1 MHRAKLEKRRSVRIK
16 EYDLI
21 VLGTGDAGQAV
32 ALAAAK
38 EKWKVAIIEKKAVGG
53 TCALWGCVPKKV
65 LISGEEL
72 VNFSQRMAEAGLS
85 SKTTPD
91 WSELMAF
98 KHRLTGSYSKDSRS
112 NLQKHGVDI
121 YEDTAS
127 FVGEAAIRVGEVILH
142 GGNIHIATGAR
153 PRPLGIPGEEFMTTS
168 SEFLYREELP
178 QRLVLIG
185 GGYISFEFAHLAAR
199 YGRSV
204 TIIHRSAG
212 VLKKFDP
219 DLVALL
225 VKASEE
231 RGITVA
237 TRQPLVR
244 IEKTKDDLL
253 VIVQADGDEKAYHA
267 DMVVH
272 GAGRVPDIADLNLDA
287 GGIEAS
293 QEGVVVN
300 EYLQS
305 ISNPRVY
312 AAGDA
317 AAGGLPLTPVA
328 MAEGKVVADNL
339 IHASKRRRG
348 DYRVVPSVV
357 FTLPKIASVGL
368 QEAEASRQGLQFDV
382 KFRETADWLHN
393 LRINEPFAGF
403 KIILERDTGRILG
416 AHLLDSHA
424 DDLIN
429 LFALAMQHNLT
440 AADIKQVLYAYP
452 TASSSVQYMVG

>member
-1 MHRAKLEKRRSVRIK
+1 MGTK

-21 VLGTGDAGQAV
+21 VLGTGDAGQIV

-72 VNFSQRMAEAGLS
+72 ANFSQRMAAAGLS

-91 WSELMAF
+91 WPELMAF
-98 KHRLTGSYSKDSRS
+98 KHRLTGSFSKNSRS
-112 NLQKHGVDI
+112 NLQKHGIDI
-121 YEDTAS
+121 YQGTAS
-127 FVGEAAIRVGEVILH
+127 FVGEAAIRVGEVILQGSH
-142 GGNIHIATGAR
+142 VHIATGAC
-153 PRPLGIPGEEFMTTS
+153 PRPLKIPGEEFMTTS
-168 SEFLYREELP
+168 SEFLYLAELP
-178 QRLVLIG
+178 KRLVFIG

-199 YGRSV
+199 YGRKV
-204 TIIHRSAG
+204 TIIHRSEE

-225 VKASEE
+225 VRASEKL
-231 RGITVA
+231 GITVA
-237 TRQPLVR
+237 INQPLMR
-244 IEKTKDDLL
+244 IEKKSDELL
-253 VIVQADGDEKAYHA
+253 VIVQADGDEKVYYA

-272 GAGRVPDIADLNLDA
+272 GAGRVPDIADLNLEAA
-287 GGIEAS
+287 GIDAS
-293 QEGVVVN
+293 QDGVIVN
-300 EYLQS
+300 ECLQS

-317 AAGGLPLTPVA
+317 AAGGQPLTPVA
-328 MAEGKVVADNL
+328 MAEGQVAADNL
-339 IHASKRRRG
+339 IHGSKRRRA

-357 FTLPKIASVGL
+357 FTLPKLASVGL
-368 QEAEASRQGLQFDV
+368 QETDADKLGLQYDV
-382 KFRETADWLHN
+382 SFRETADWLHN

-403 KIILERDTGRILG
+403 KIILDRSTGRILG

-429 LFALAMQHNLT
+429 LFALAMQHDLT

-452 TASSSVQYMVG
+452 TASSSIQYMVG

>member
-1 MHRAKLEKRRSVRIK
+1 
-16 EYDLI
+16 
-21 VLGTGDAGQAV
+21 
-32 ALAAAK
+32 
-38 EKWKVAIIEKKAVGG
+38 
-53 TCALWGCVPKKV
+53 
-65 LISGEEL
+65 
-72 VNFSQRMAEAGLS
+72 
-85 SKTTPD
+85 
-91 WSELMAF
+91 
-98 KHRLTGSYSKDSRS
+98 
-112 NLQKHGVDI
+112 
-121 YEDTAS
+121 
-127 FVGEAAIRVGEVILH
+127 
-142 GGNIHIATGAR
+142 
-153 PRPLGIPGEEFMTTS
+153 MTTS
-168 SEFLYREELP
+168 AEFLYLEELP
-178 QRLVLIG
+178 QRLVFIG

-199 YGRSV
+199 YGRNV

-225 VKASEE
+225 VGASELL
-231 RGITVA
+231 GITVA
-237 TRQPLVR
+237 TNQPPVR
-244 IEKTKDDLL
+244 IEKKKDDLL
-253 VIVQADGDEKAYHA
+253 VIVQADGMEKEYHA
-267 DMVVH
+267 NMVVH
-272 GAGRVPDIADLNLDA
+272 GAGRVPNIADLNLEA
-287 GGIEAS
+287 AGIETS
-293 QEGVVVN
+293 QDGVVVN

-312 AAGDA
+312 AAGDV

-328 MAEGKVVADNL
+328 MVEGKVAADNL
-339 IHASKRRRG
+339 IYGLKRRRA

-357 FTLPKIASVGL
+357 FTLPKLASVGL
-368 QEAEASRQGLQFDV
+368 QEAEANRQGLQYDV

-403 KIILERDTGRILG
+403 KIIMDKSTGRILG

>member
-1 MHRAKLEKRRSVRIK
+1 MGIK

-21 VLGTGDAGQAV
+21 VLGTGDAGSTV

-38 EKWKVAIIEKKAVGG
+38 EGWKVAIIEKKAIGG

-72 VNFSQRMAEAGLS
+72 ANFSQRMAAAGLS
-85 SKTTPD
+85 SQTTPD
-91 WSELMAF
+91 WSEIMAF
-98 KHRLTGSYSKDSRS
+98 KRRLTGSFSQGSRS
-112 NLQKHGVDI
+112 NLQKNGIDI
-121 YEDTAS
+121 YEGAAS
-127 FVGEAAIRVGEVILH
+127 FVGEAAIRVGEVSLQSTY
-142 GGNIHIATGAR
+142 IHIATGAC

-168 SEFLYREELP
+168 AEFLYLEELP
-178 QRLVLIG
+178 QRLVFIG

-199 YGRSV
+199 YGREV
-204 TIIHRSAG
+204 TIVHRGAE

-225 VKASEE
+225 VGASELL
-231 RGITVA
+231 GITVA
-237 TRQPLVR
+237 TNRTPLR
-244 IEKTKDDLL
+244 IEKKKDGLL
-253 VIVQADGDEKAYHA
+253 VIVKAGGVEKEYHA
-267 DMVVH
+267 DMVIH
-272 GAGRVPDIADLNLDA
+272 GAGRVPNIADLNLEAA
-287 GGIEAS
+287 GVEAS
-293 QEGVVVN
+293 QDGVVVN

-305 ISNPRVY
+305 ISNPRIY

-328 MAEGKVVADNL
+328 MVEGQVAADNL
-339 IHASKRRRG
+339 IYGLKRRRA

-357 FTLPKIASVGL
+357 FTLPKLASVGL
-368 QEAEASRQGLQFDV
+368 QETEANRQGLQYDV

-403 KIILERDTGRILG
+403 KIILDRTTGRILG

-452 TASSSVQYMVG
+452 TASSSVQYMVD

>member
-1 MHRAKLEKRRSVRIK
+1 MGTK

-38 EKWKVAIIEKKAVGG
+38 EKWKVAIIEKKAIGG

-72 VNFSQRMAEAGLS
+72 ANFSQRMAAAGLS

-98 KHRLTGSYSKDSRS
+98 KHRLTRSFSQDSRS
-112 NLQKHGVDI
+112 RLQKHGIDI
-121 YEDTAS
+121 YEGTPS
-127 FVGEAAIRVGEVILH
+127 FVGEAAIRVSEVILQ
-142 GGNIHIATGAR
+142 GGHIHIATGAC
-153 PRPLGIPGEEFMTTS
+153 PRPLGIPGDEFMTTS
-168 SEFLYREELP
+168 AEFLYLEELP
-178 QRLVLIG
+178 QRLVFIG
-185 GGYISFEFAHLAAR
+185 GGYISFEFAHIAAR

-225 VKASEE
+225 VGASELL
-231 RGITVA
+231 GITVA
-237 TRQPLVR
+237 TNQTPVR
-244 IEKTKDDLL
+244 IEKKKDELL
-253 VIVQADGDEKAYHA
+253 VIVQAGEVENEYHA

-272 GAGRVPDIADLNLDA
+272 GAGRVPNIADLNLEA
-287 GGIEAS
+287 AGIETS
-293 QEGVVVN
+293 QDGVVVN

-312 AAGDA
+312 AAGDV

-328 MAEGKVVADNL
+328 MVEGKVAADNL
-339 IHASKRRRG
+339 IYGLKRQRA

-357 FTLPKIASVGL
+357 FTLPKLASVGL
-368 QEAEASRQGLQFDV
+368 QEAEANRQGLQYDV

-403 KIILERDTGRILG
+403 KIILDRSTGRILG

-452 TASSSVQYMVG
+452 TASSSVQYMVD

>member
-1 MHRAKLEKRRSVRIK
+1 MHHAKLEKRRSVRIK

>member
-1 MHRAKLEKRRSVRIK
+1 VGTK

-21 VLGTGDAGQAV
+21 VLGTGDAGQIV

-38 EKWKVAIIEKKAVGG
+38 EKWKVAIVEKKAVGG

-72 VNFSQRMAEAGLS
+72 ANFSQRMAAAGLS

-91 WSELMAF
+91 WAELMAF
-98 KHRLTGSYSKDSRS
+98 KHRLTGSFSKNSRS
-112 NLQKHGVDI
+112 NLQKHGIDI
-121 YEDTAS
+121 YQGTAS
-127 FVGEAAIRVGEVILH
+127 FVGEAAIRVGEVILQGSH
-142 GGNIHIATGAR
+142 VHIATGAC
-153 PRPLGIPGEEFMTTS
+153 PRPLKIPGEEFMTTS
-168 SEFLYREELP
+168 SEFLYLAELP
-178 QRLVLIG
+178 KRLVFIG

-199 YGRSV
+199 YGRKV
-204 TIIHRSAG
+204 TIIHRSED
-212 VLKKFDP
+212 VLKRFDP

-225 VKASEE
+225 VRASEKL
-231 RGITVA
+231 GITVA
-237 TRQPLVR
+237 INQPLMR
-244 IEKTKDDLL
+244 IEKKSDELL
-253 VIVQADGDEKAYHA
+253 VIVQADGDEKVYYA

-272 GAGRVPDIADLNLDA
+272 GAGRVPDIADLNLEAA
-287 GGIEAS
+287 GIDAS
-293 QEGVVVN
+293 QDGVIVN
-300 EYLQS
+300 ECLQS

-317 AAGGLPLTPVA
+317 AAGGQPLTPVA
-328 MAEGKVVADNL
+328 MAEGQVAADNL
-339 IHASKRRRG
+339 IHGSKRRRA

-357 FTLPKIASVGL
+357 FTLPKLASVGL
-368 QEAEASRQGLQFDV
+368 QETDADKLGLQYDV
-382 KFRETADWLHN
+382 SFRETADWLHN

-403 KIILERDTGRILG
+403 KIILDRSTGRILG

-429 LFALAMQHNLT
+429 LFALAMQHDLT

-452 TASSSVQYMVG
+452 TASSSIQYMVG

>member
-1 MHRAKLEKRRSVRIK
+1 VRTK

-21 VLGTGDAGQAV
+21 VLGTGDAGQIV

-65 LISGEEL
+65 LISGEKL
-72 VNFSQRMAEAGLS
+72 ANFSQRMAAAGFS

-98 KHRLTGSYSKDSRS
+98 KHRLTGSFSKNSRS
-112 NLQKHGVDI
+112 NLQKHGIDI
-121 YEDTAS
+121 YQGTVS
-127 FVGEAAIRVGEVILH
+127 FVGEAAIRVGEVILQGSH
-142 GGNIHIATGAR
+142 VHIATGAC
-153 PRPLGIPGEEFMTTS
+153 PRPLKIPGEEFMTTS
-168 SEFLYREELP
+168 SEFLYLAELP
-178 QRLVLIG
+178 KRLVFIG

-199 YGRSV
+199 YGRKV
-204 TIIHRSAG
+204 TIIHRSED

-225 VKASEE
+225 VRASGKL
-231 RGITVA
+231 GITVA
-237 TRQPLVR
+237 INQPLMR
-244 IEKTKDDLL
+244 IEKKSDELL
-253 VIVQADGDEKAYHA
+253 VIVQADGDEKVYCA

-272 GAGRVPDIADLNLDA
+272 GAGRVSDIADLNLEA
-287 GGIEAS
+287 AGIEAS
-293 QEGVVVN
+293 QDGVIVN
-300 EYLQS
+300 ECLQS

-317 AAGGLPLTPVA
+317 AAGGQPLTPVA
-328 MAEGKVVADNL
+328 MAEGQVAADNL
-339 IHASKRRRG
+339 IHGSKRRRA

-357 FTLPKIASVGL
+357 FTLPKLASVGL
-368 QEAEASRQGLQFDV
+368 QETDADKIGLQYDV
-382 KFRETADWLHN
+382 SFRETADWLHN

-403 KIILERDTGRILG
+403 KIILDRSTGRILG

-429 LFALAMQHNLT
+429 LFALAMQHDLT

>member
-1 MHRAKLEKRRSVRIK
+1 MRTK

-72 VNFSQRMAEAGLS
+72 ANFSQRMAAAGLS
-85 SKTTPD
+85 SKTTLD

-98 KHRLTGSYSKDSRS
+98 KHRLTRSFSQDSRS
-112 NLQKHGVDI
+112 RLQKHGIDI
-121 YEDTAS
+121 YEGTPS
-127 FVGEAAIRVGEVILH
+127 FVGEAAIRVGEVILE
-142 GGNIHIATGAR
+142 GGYIHIATGAC
-153 PRPLGIPGEEFMTTS
+153 PRPLKIPGEEFMTTS
-168 SEFLYREELP
+168 AEFLYLEELP
-178 QRLVLIG
+178 QRLVFIG
-185 GGYISFEFAHLAAR
+185 GGYISFEFAHLAVR
-199 YGRSV
+199 YGRKV
-204 TIIHRSAG
+204 TIIHRSEE

-225 VKASEE
+225 VKASEKL
-231 RGITVA
+231 GITVA
-237 TRQPLVR
+237 INQPLVR
-244 IEKTKDDLL
+244 IEKKKQEML
-253 VIVQADGDEKAYHA
+253 VIVQADGEEKEYHA

-272 GAGRVPDIADLNLDA
+272 GAGRVPNIANLNLEA
-287 GGIEAS
+287 AGIETS
-293 QEGVVVN
+293 QDGVVVN

-312 AAGDA
+312 AAGDV

-328 MAEGKVVADNL
+328 MVEGKVAADNL
-339 IHASKRRRG
+339 IYGLKRRRA

-357 FTLPKIASVGL
+357 FTLPKLASVGL
-368 QEAEASRQGLQFDV
+368 QEAEANRQGLQYDV

-403 KIILERDTGRILG
+403 KIILDKSTGRILG

-452 TASSSVQYMVG
+452 TASSSIQYMVG

>member
-1 MHRAKLEKRRSVRIK
+1 MRTK

-38 EKWKVAIIEKKAVGG
+38 EKWKVAIIEKKAIGG

-72 VNFSQRMAEAGLS
+72 ANFSQRMAAAGLS
-85 SKTTPD
+85 SRTTPA

-98 KHRLTGSYSKDSRS
+98 KHRLTRSFSQDSRS
-112 NLQKHGVDI
+112 RLQKHGVDI
-121 YEDTAS
+121 YEGTPS
-127 FVGEAAIRVGEVILH
+127 FVGEAAIRVSEVILQ
-142 GGNIHIATGAR
+142 GGHIHIATGAC

-168 SEFLYREELP
+168 AEFLYLEELP
-178 QRLVLIG
+178 QRLVFIG
-185 GGYISFEFAHLAAR
+185 GGYISFEFAHLSAR

-204 TIIHRSAG
+204 TIIHRSAE

-225 VKASEE
+225 VGASELL
-231 RGITVA
+231 GITVA
-237 TRQPLVR
+237 TNQTPVR
-244 IEKTKDDLL
+244 IEKKKDELL
-253 VIVQADGDEKAYHA
+253 VIVQAGEVENEYHA

-272 GAGRVPDIADLNLDA
+272 GAGRVPNIADLNLETA
-287 GGIEAS
+287 GIETS
-293 QEGVVVN
+293 QDGVVVN

-305 ISNPRVY
+305 ISNPWVY
-312 AAGDA
+312 AAGDV

-328 MAEGKVVADNL
+328 MVEGKVAADNL
-339 IHASKRRRG
+339 IYGLKRLRA

-357 FTLPKIASVGL
+357 FTLPKLASLGL
-368 QEAEASRQGLQFDV
+368 QESEANRQGLQYDV

-403 KIILERDTGRILG
+403 KIILDRSTGRILG

-452 TASSSVQYMVG
+452 SASSSVQYMVG

>member
-1 MHRAKLEKRRSVRIK
+1 MGTK

-21 VLGTGDAGQAV
+21 VLGTGDAGQIV

-38 EKWKVAIIEKKAVGG
+38 EKWKVAIVEKKAVGG

-72 VNFSQRMAEAGLS
+72 ANFSQRMAAAGLS

-91 WSELMAF
+91 WPELMAF
-98 KHRLTGSYSKDSRS
+98 KHRLTGSFSKNSRS
-112 NLQKHGVDI
+112 NLQKHGIDI
-121 YEDTAS
+121 YQGTAS
-127 FVGEAAIRVGEVILH
+127 FVGEAAIRVGEVILQGSH
-142 GGNIHIATGAR
+142 VHIATGAC
-153 PRPLGIPGEEFMTTS
+153 PRPLKIPGEEFMTTS
-168 SEFLYREELP
+168 SEFLYLAELP
-178 QRLVLIG
+178 KRLVFIG

-199 YGRSV
+199 YGRKV
-204 TIIHRSAG
+204 TIIHRSEE

-225 VKASEE
+225 VRASEKL
-231 RGITVA
+231 GITVA
-237 TRQPLVR
+237 INQPLMR
-244 IEKTKDDLL
+244 IEKKSDELL
-253 VIVQADGDEKAYHA
+253 VIVQADGDEKVYYA

-272 GAGRVPDIADLNLDA
+272 GAGRVPDIADLNLEAA
-287 GGIEAS
+287 GIDAS
-293 QEGVVVN
+293 QDGVIVN
-300 EYLQS
+300 ECLQS

-317 AAGGLPLTPVA
+317 AAGGQPLTPVA
-328 MAEGKVVADNL
+328 MAEGQVAADNL
-339 IHASKRRRG
+339 IHGSKRRRA

-357 FTLPKIASVGL
+357 FTLPKLASVGL
-368 QEAEASRQGLQFDV
+368 QETDADKLGLQYDV
-382 KFRETADWLHN
+382 SFRETADWLHN

-403 KIILERDTGRILG
+403 KIILDRSTGRILG

-429 LFALAMQHNLT
+429 LFALAMQHDLT

-452 TASSSVQYMVG
+452 TASSSIQYMVG

>member
-1 MHRAKLEKRRSVRIK
+1 MRA
-16 EYDLI
+16 
-21 VLGTGDAGQAV
+21 Q
-32 ALAAAK
+32 
-38 EKWKVAIIEKKAVGG
+38 
-53 TCALWGCVPKKV
+53 P
-65 LISGEEL
+65 
-72 VNFSQRMAEAGLS
+72 
-85 SKTTPD
+85 
-91 WSELMAF
+91 
-98 KHRLTGSYSKDSRS
+98 
-112 NLQKHGVDI
+112 
-121 YEDTAS
+121 S
-127 FVGEAAIRVGEVILH
+127 FVGEAAIRVSEVILQ
-142 GGNIHIATGAR
+142 GGHIHIATGAC

-168 SEFLYREELP
+168 AEFLYLEELP
-178 QRLVLIG
+178 QRLVFIG

-225 VKASEE
+225 VGASELL
-231 RGITVA
+231 GITVA
-237 TRQPLVR
+237 TNQTPVR
-244 IEKTKDDLL
+244 IEKKKDELL
-253 VIVQADGDEKAYHA
+253 VIVQAGEVENEYHA

-272 GAGRVPDIADLNLDA
+272 GAGRVPNIADLNLEA
-287 GGIEAS
+287 AGIETS
-293 QEGVVVN
+293 QDGVVVN

-312 AAGDA
+312 AAGDV

-328 MAEGKVVADNL
+328 MVEGKVAADNL
-339 IHASKRRRG
+339 IYGLKRQRA

-357 FTLPKIASVGL
+357 FTLPKLASVGL
-368 QEAEASRQGLQFDV
+368 QEAEANRQGLQYDV

-403 KIILERDTGRILG
+403 KIILDRSTGRILG

>member
-1 MHRAKLEKRRSVRIK
+1 VRTK

-21 VLGTGDAGQAV
+21 VLGTGDAGQIV

-72 VNFSQRMAEAGLS
+72 ANFSQRMAAAGLS

-98 KHRLTGSYSKDSRS
+98 KHRLTGSFSKNSQS
-112 NLQKHGVDI
+112 SLQKHGIDI
-121 YEDTAS
+121 YQGTAS
-127 FVGEAAIRVGEVILH
+127 FVGEAAIRVGEVILQGSH
-142 GGNIHIATGAR
+142 IHIATGAC
-153 PRPLGIPGEEFMTTS
+153 PRPLKIPGEEFMTTS
-168 SEFLYREELP
+168 SEFLYLAELP
-178 QRLVLIG
+178 QRLVFIG

-199 YGRSV
+199 YGRKV
-204 TIIHRSAG
+204 TIIHRSED

-225 VKASEE
+225 VRASEKL
-231 RGITVA
+231 GITVA
-237 TRQPLVR
+237 INQPLVR
-244 IEKTKDDLL
+244 IEKKSDELL
-253 VIVQADGDEKAYHA
+253 IIVQAGGVEKVYFA

-272 GAGRVPDIADLNLDA
+272 GAGRVPDIADLNLKAA
-287 GGIEAS
+287 GIDAS
-293 QEGVVVN
+293 QDGVIVN

-317 AAGGLPLTPVA
+317 AAGGQPLTPVA
-328 MAEGKVVADNL
+328 MAEGQVAADNL
-339 IHASKRRRG
+339 IHGSKRRRA

-357 FTLPKIASVGL
+357 FTLPKLSSVGL
-368 QEAEASRQGLQFDV
+368 QETDADKQGLQYDV
-382 KFRETADWLHN
+382 SFRETADWLHN

-403 KIILERDTGRILG
+403 KIILDRSNGRILG

-452 TASSSVQYMVG
+452 TASSSIQYMVG

>member
-168 SEFLYREELP
+168 AEFLYREELP
-178 QRLVLIG
+178 QRLVFIG

-244 IEKTKDDLL
+244 IEKTKNDLL
-253 VIVQADGDEKAYHA
+253 VIVQADGDEKVYHA

>member
-1 MHRAKLEKRRSVRIK
+1 VRTK

-38 EKWKVAIIEKKAVGG
+38 EKWKVAIIEKKAIGG

-72 VNFSQRMAEAGLS
+72 ANFSQRMAAAGLS

-98 KHRLTGSYSKDSRS
+98 KHRLTGSFSKDSRS
-112 NLQKHGVDI
+112 RLQKHGIDI
-121 YEDTAS
+121 YEGTPS
-127 FVGEAAIRVGEVILH
+127 FVGEAAIRVSEVILQ
-142 GGNIHIATGAR
+142 GGHIHIATGAC

-168 SEFLYREELP
+168 AEFLYLEELP
-178 QRLVLIG
+178 QRLVFIG

-225 VKASEE
+225 VGASELL
-231 RGITVA
+231 GITVA
-237 TRQPLVR
+237 TNQTPVR
-244 IEKTKDDLL
+244 IEKKKDELL
-253 VIVQADGDEKAYHA
+253 VIVQAGEVENEYHA

-272 GAGRVPDIADLNLDA
+272 GAGRVPNIADLNLEA
-287 GGIEAS
+287 AGIETS
-293 QEGVVVN
+293 QDGVVVN

-312 AAGDA
+312 AAGDV

-328 MAEGKVVADNL
+328 MVEGKVAADNL
-339 IHASKRRRG
+339 IYGLKRQRD

-357 FTLPKIASVGL
+357 FTLPKLASVGL
-368 QEAEASRQGLQFDV
+368 QEAEANRQGLQYDV

-403 KIILERDTGRILG
+403 KIILDRSTGRILG

-452 TASSSVQYMVG
+452 TASSSVQYMVD

>member
-1 MHRAKLEKRRSVRIK
+1 MSAK

-72 VNFSQRMAEAGLS
+72 ANFSQRMAAGGVS
-85 SKTTPD
+85 STTVPD
-91 WSELMAF
+91 WAELMAF
-98 KHRLTGSYSKDSRS
+98 KNRLTGSFSRDHRS
-112 NLQKHGVDI
+112 SLQKHGIDI
-121 YEDTAS
+121 YEGTAS
-127 FVGEAAIRVGEVILH
+127 FAGEAAIQVGEVILH
-142 GGNIHIATGAR
+142 GTYVHIATGAC
-153 PRPLGIPGEEFMTTS
+153 PRPLGIPGEEFVTTS
-168 SEFLYREELP
+168 SEFLYLQALP
-178 QRLVLIG
+178 QRLVFIG

-199 YGRSV
+199 YGRNV
-204 TIIHRSAG
+204 TIVHRSAA
-212 VLKKFDP
+212 VFKKFDP

-225 VKASEE
+225 VQASEKL
-231 RGITVA
+231 GITVA
-237 TRQPLVR
+237 TNQRLVR
-244 IEKTKDDLL
+244 VEKKKDELL
-253 VIVQADGDEKAYHA
+253 VIVETEGGEKEYHA

-272 GAGRVPDIADLNLDA
+272 GAGRVPDIADLNLKA
-287 GGIEAS
+287 AGIETS
-293 QEGVVVN
+293 QDGVVVN

-317 AAGGLPLTPVA
+317 AAGGMPLTPVA
-328 MAEGKVVADNL
+328 MLEGSVAAANL
-339 IHASKRRRG
+339 VYNLKRRRS

-357 FTLPKIASVGL
+357 FTLPKLASVGL
-368 QEAEASRQGLQFDV
+368 QEAEASAQGLQYDV

-403 KIILERDTGRILG
+403 KIIMERGTGRILG

-429 LFALAMQHNLT
+429 LFALAMQHHLT
-440 AADIKQVLYAYP
+440 AVDIKQVLYAYP
-452 TASSSVQYMVG
+452 TASSSVQHMVG

>member
-1 MHRAKLEKRRSVRIK
+1 VNIK

-21 VLGTGDAGQAV
+21 VLGTGDAGLAV

-38 EKWKVAIIEKKAVGG
+38 ERWKVAIIEKKAIGG

-72 VNFSQRMAEAGLS
+72 ANFSQRMAAAGLS
-85 SKTTPD
+85 SKTIPD
-91 WSELMAF
+91 WSEIMAF
-98 KHRLTGSYSKDSRS
+98 KLRLTGSFSQGSRS
-112 NLQKHGVDI
+112 NLQKNGIDI
-121 YEDTAS
+121 YEGAAS
-127 FVGEAAIRVGEVILH
+127 FVDETAIRVGEVSLQSTY
-142 GGNIHIATGAR
+142 IHIATGAC

-168 SEFLYREELP
+168 AEFLYLEELP
-178 QRLVLIG
+178 QRLVFIG

-199 YGRSV
+199 YSRDV
-204 TIIHRSAG
+204 TIIHRGAE

-231 RGITVA
+231 LGITVA
-237 TRQPLVR
+237 INQPPLR
-244 IEKTKDDLL
+244 IEKKMGKLL
-253 VIVQADGDEKAYHA
+253 VKVQADGEEKEYHA

-272 GAGRVPDIADLNLDA
+272 GAGRVPDIADLNLEAA
-287 GGIEAS
+287 GVEAS
-293 QEGVVVN
+293 QDGVVVN

-328 MAEGKVVADNL
+328 MVEGKVAADNL
-339 IHASKRRRG
+339 IYGLKRRRA

-357 FTLPKIASVGL
+357 FTLPKLASVGL
-368 QEAEASRQGLQFDV
+368 QEAEANRQGLQYDV
-382 KFRETADWLHN
+382 NFRETADWLHN

-403 KIILERDTGRILG
+403 KIILDRTTGRILG

-452 TASSSVQYMVG
+452 TASSSIQYMVG

>member
-219 DLVALL
+219 DLVTLL

-253 VIVQADGDEKAYHA
+253 VIVQADGDEKVYHA

>member
-1 MHRAKLEKRRSVRIK
+1 MRTK

-21 VLGTGDAGQAV
+21 VLGTGDAGQTV

-38 EKWKVAIIEKKAVGG
+38 EKWKVAIIEKKAIGG

-72 VNFSQRMAEAGLS
+72 ANFSQRMAAAGLS

-98 KHRLTGSYSKDSRS
+98 KNRLTGSFSQDSRAS
-112 NLQKHGVDI
+112 LQKHGIDI
-121 YEDTAS
+121 YEGTAS
-127 FVGEAAIRVGEVILH
+127 FTGEAAIRVGEILLQSTH
-142 GGNIHIATGAR
+142 IHIATGAC
-153 PRPLGIPGEEFMTTS
+153 PRPLGVPGEEFMTTS
-168 SEFLYREELP
+168 AEFLYLEELP
-178 QRLVLIG
+178 QRLVFIG

-204 TIIHRSAG
+204 TIIHRSAA

-237 TRQPLVR
+237 TNQPVVR
-244 IEKTKDDLL
+244 IEKKKDELL
-253 VIVQADGDEKAYHA
+253 VIVQADGEEKTYHA
-267 DMVVH
+267 DMVVQ
-272 GAGRVPDIADLNLDA
+272 GAGRVPDIADLNLKA
-287 GGIEAS
+287 AGIEAS
-293 QEGVVVN
+293 QDGVIVN

-328 MAEGKVVADNL
+328 MAEGKVAADNL
-339 IHASKRRRG
+339 VYGLKRRRA
-348 DYRVVPSVV
+348 DYRAVPSVV
-357 FTLPKIASVGL
+357 FTLPKLASAGL
-368 QEAEASRQGLQFDV
+368 QEAAANKQGLPYDV
-382 KFRETADWLHN
+382 KFGKTADWLHN
-393 LRINEPFAGF
+393 QRINEPFAGF
-403 KIILERDTGRILG
+403 KIILDRSTGRILG

-440 AADIKQVLYAYP
+440 ATDIKQVLYAYP
-452 TASSSVQYMVG
+452 TASSSVQHMVG

>member
-1 MHRAKLEKRRSVRIK
+1 VRLK

-21 VLGTGDAGQAV
+21 VLGTGDAGLTV

-38 EKWKVAIIEKKAVGG
+38 ERWKVAIIEKKAIGG

-72 VNFSQRMAEAGLS
+72 ANFSQRMAAAGLS
-85 SKTTPD
+85 SQTTPD
-91 WSELMAF
+91 WSEIMAF
-98 KHRLTGSYSKDSRS
+98 KLRLTGSFSQGSRS
-112 NLQKHGVDI
+112 NLQKNGIDI
-121 YEDTAS
+121 YEGAAS
-127 FVGEAAIRVGEVILH
+127 FVGETAIRVGEVSLQSTY
-142 GGNIHIATGAR
+142 IHIATGAC
-153 PRPLGIPGEEFMTTS
+153 PRPLDIPGEEFMTTS
-168 SEFLYREELP
+168 AEFLYLEELP
-178 QRLVLIG
+178 QRLVFIG

-199 YGRSV
+199 YGRDV
-204 TIIHRSAG
+204 TIIHRGAE
-212 VLKKFDP
+212 VLKNFDP

-231 RGITVA
+231 LGITVA
-237 TRQPLVR
+237 TNQLPLR
-244 IEKTKDDLL
+244 IVKKKEELL
-253 VIVQADGDEKAYHA
+253 VNVQADGEEKEYHA

-272 GAGRVPDIADLNLDA
+272 GAGRLPDIADLNLEA
-287 GGIEAS
+287 AGIEAS
-293 QEGVVVN
+293 QDGVVVN

-305 ISNPRVY
+305 ISNPRIY

-328 MAEGKVVADNL
+328 MVEGKVAADNL
-339 IHASKRRRG
+339 IYGLKRLRA

-357 FTLPKIASVGL
+357 FTLPKLASVGL
-368 QEAEASRQGLQFDV
+368 QESEANRQGLQYDI

-403 KIILERDTGRILG
+403 KIILDRTTGRILG

>member
-1 MHRAKLEKRRSVRIK
+1 VRTK

-21 VLGTGDAGQAV
+21 VLGTGDAGQIV

-38 EKWKVAIIEKKAVGG
+38 EKWKVAIVEKKAVGG

-72 VNFSQRMAEAGLS
+72 ANFSQRMAAAGLS

-98 KHRLTGSYSKDSRS
+98 KQRLTGSFSENSRS
-112 NLQKHGVDI
+112 SLQKHGIDS
-121 YEDTAS
+121 YQGRAS
-127 FVGEAAIRVGEVILH
+127 FVGEAAIRVGEVILQGSH
-142 GGNIHIATGAR
+142 IHIATGAC
-153 PRPLGIPGEEFMTTS
+153 PRPLKIPGEELMTTS
-168 SEFLYREELP
+168 SEFLYLTELP
-178 QRLVLIG
+178 QRLVFIG

-199 YGRSV
+199 YGRKG
-204 TIIHRSAG
+204 TIIHRSED

-225 VKASEE
+225 VNASEKL
-231 RGITVA
+231 GITVA
-237 TRQPLVR
+237 INQPLVR
-244 IEKTKDDLL
+244 IEKKSNELL
-253 VIVQADGDEKAYHA
+253 VIAQAGGVEKVYCA

-272 GAGRVPDIADLNLDA
+272 GAGRVPDIADLNLEAA
-287 GGIEAS
+287 GIDAS
-293 QEGVVVN
+293 QDGVIVN

-305 ISNPRVY
+305 TSNPRVY

-317 AAGGLPLTPVA
+317 AAGGQPLTPVA
-328 MAEGKVVADNL
+328 MAEGQVAADNL
-339 IHASKRRRG
+339 IHGSKRRRA

-357 FTLPKIASVGL
+357 FTLPKLASVGL
-368 QEAEASRQGLQFDV
+368 QETEASKQGLQYDV

-393 LRINEPFAGF
+393 RRINEPFAGF
-403 KIILERDTGRILG
+403 KIILDRNTGRVLG

>member
-1 MHRAKLEKRRSVRIK
+1 MRLK

-21 VLGTGDAGQAV
+21 VLGTGDAGLTV

-38 EKWKVAIIEKKAVGG
+38 ERWKVAIIEKKAIGG

-72 VNFSQRMAEAGLS
+72 ANFSQRMAAAGLS
-85 SKTTPD
+85 SQTTPD
-91 WSELMAF
+91 WSEIMAF
-98 KHRLTGSYSKDSRS
+98 KLRLTGSFSQGSRS
-112 NLQKHGVDI
+112 NLQKNGIDI
-121 YEDTAS
+121 YEGAAS
-127 FVGEAAIRVGEVILH
+127 FVGETAIRVGEVSLQSTY
-142 GGNIHIATGAR
+142 IHIATGAC
-153 PRPLGIPGEEFMTTS
+153 PRPLDIPGEEFMTTS
-168 SEFLYREELP
+168 AEFLYLEELP
-178 QRLVLIG
+178 QRLVFIG

-199 YGRSV
+199 YGRDV
-204 TIIHRSAG
+204 TIIHRGAE
-212 VLKKFDP
+212 VLKNFDP

-231 RGITVA
+231 LGITVA
-237 TRQPLVR
+237 TNQLPLR
-244 IEKTKDDLL
+244 IVKKKEELL
-253 VIVQADGDEKAYHA
+253 VNVQADGEEKEYHA

-272 GAGRVPDIADLNLDA
+272 GAGRLPDIADLNLEA
-287 GGIEAS
+287 AGIEAS
-293 QEGVVVN
+293 QDGVVVN

-305 ISNPRVY
+305 ISNPRIY

-328 MAEGKVVADNL
+328 MVEGKVAADNL
-339 IHASKRRRG
+339 IYGLKRLRA

-357 FTLPKIASVGL
+357 FTLPKLASVGL
-368 QEAEASRQGLQFDV
+368 QESEANRQGLQYDI

-403 KIILERDTGRILG
+403 KIILDRTTGRILG